1 MTSLFPPDQP
11 TCGGFYLIS
20 KTFQNFET
28 KLNSF
33 CLRKNNWKV
42 LVKGKK
48 IVVDMYLR
56 VWLKTTPYINPFIGM
71 HSVIHSKNLPH
82 KSYARKPWGQKGVIF
97 LRPSSSIRNSINKR
111 GSHNVIIKF
120 TNAIIN
126 NNIIMAIIIV
136 THFYKVQIMHI
147 KFFFPK
153 VF

>member
-1 MTSLFPPDQP
+1 
-11 TCGGFYLIS
+11 
-20 KTFQNFET
+20 
-28 KLNSF
+28 
-33 CLRKNNWKV
+33 
-42 LVKGKK
+42 
-48 IVVDMYLR
+48 MYLR

-126 NNIIMAIIIV
+126 NNIIMAILIV

-153 VF
+153 VFQRYKNVTKLASFLLNSLLHTYQRDPIHLVGHSASVTHAIYAK